1 MRIFNTYG
9 PRMDIDDGRVISNF
23 IVQALREKDLTI
35 FGDGSQ
41 TRCFCY
47 VDDLVTGMLNLMNT
61 PNDITGPVNV
71 GSNNEM
77 TILSIAD
84 EIIKITGT
92 KSKIKFLDP
101 VVDDPKQRKPDLTL
115 AKKIIDW
122 NPKINLESGLIKT
135 IEYFKSVI

>member
-1 MRIFNTYG
+1 
-9 PRMDIDDGRVISNF
+9 
-23 IVQALREKDLTI
+23 
-35 FGDGSQ
+35 
-41 TRCFCY
+41 
-47 VDDLVTGMLNLMNT
+47 MLNLMNT

>member
-1 MRIFNTYG
+1 
-9 PRMDIDDGRVISNF
+9 MDIDDGRVISNF